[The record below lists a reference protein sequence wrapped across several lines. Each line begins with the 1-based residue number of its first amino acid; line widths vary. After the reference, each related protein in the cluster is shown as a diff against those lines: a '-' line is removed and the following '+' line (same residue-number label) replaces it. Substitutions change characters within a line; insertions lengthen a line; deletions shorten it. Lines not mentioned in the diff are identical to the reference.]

1 MDSFR
6 EMIERNLPI
15 LVVVVPLL
23 GGILSVFMG
32 RGQRPWLWACA
43 VTSAV
48 LALCCL
54 LLVRVMESPNHVVTC
69 ALGNWPP
76 PWGIEYRVDPLN
88 AFVLA
93 VVATIAVVVTLY
105 SRLSVMKEIGLER
118 QRFFYSLWLLAI
130 AGLLG
135 ITVTGDAFNVYVL
148 LEISSLTIYGLIAM
162 GKEHDRRALTATFNY
177 LILGSIGASFILL
190 GIGYLY
196 MMTGTLNMEDMRV
209 QLQVL
214 LAEDPGNRTVL
225 TAFAF
230 LMVGLAMKMALFP
243 LHVWLPNAYTYAP
256 TAVSALLAATATK
269 VAVYMSFRFLYT
281 IFGLDFAF
289 ERVPNNIILMVCAS
303 SAIVFGSFSAI
314 RQTNL
319 KRLLAYSSVG
329 QIGYIVLG
337 FSLANHNGVTGSL
350 VHIFYHALIKGG
362 MFLALGAVIYRLG
375 SAQLADLRGIGR
387 RMPITMAAFTL
398 GGFGL
403 VGVPLTGGFVSKFYL
418 ISGALDRE
426 MWPVAIVIL
435 VGSVFAL
442 AYMWRIVEIAYL
454 QPPPDDCEK
463 IQEAPLSLVVPAVA
477 LIGVSILYGVS
488 GVGIVEIA
496 ENAANA
502 LRVSQ

>member
-1 MDSFR
+1 M
-6 EMIERNLPI
+6 EQLLAIVERNLPV
-15 LVVVVPLL
+15 LVVVVPLI
-23 GGILSVFMG
+23 GGVLSVFMG

-43 VTSAV
+43 VTSVV

-54 LLVRVMESPNHVVTC
+54 LLVRVMDAPDHVVSC
-69 ALGNWPP
+69 ALGSWPP

-105 SRLSVMKEIGLER
+105 SRLSVMKEIGLDR

-130 AGLLG
+130 SGLLG

-148 LEISSLTIYGLIAM
+148 LEISSLTIYGLIGM
-162 GKEHDRRALTATFNY
+162 GKELDRRALTATFNY
-177 LILGSIGASFILL
+177 LILGSIGASFILI

-196 MMTGTLNMEDMRV
+196 MVTGTLNMEDMGDQLRA
-209 QLQVL
+209 LQV
-214 LAEDPGNRTVL
+214 ADPGNRTVL
-225 TAFAF
+225 TAFSF

-243 LHVWLPNAYTYAP
+243 VHVWLPNAYTYAP
-256 TAVSALLAATATK
+256 TAVTALLAATATK
-269 VAVYMSFRFLYT
+269 VGVYMSFRFLYT
-281 IFGLDFAF
+281 IFGLDYSFD
-289 ERVPNNIILMVCAS
+289 RVPNNQILMVCAS
-303 SAIVFGSFSAI
+303 LAIVYGSFSAI

-337 FSLANHNGVTGSL
+337 FSLANMNGVTGSL

-375 SAQLADLRGIGR
+375 SPMLEDMRGIGR
-387 RMPITMAAFTL
+387 RMPITMGAFTL

-403 VGVPLTGGFVSKFYL
+403 VGVPLTGGFVGKWYL
-418 ISGALDRE
+418 VNGALDKE
-426 MWPVAIVIL
+426 LWPVAIVVL
-435 VGSVFAL
+435 VGSLLAL
-442 AYMWRIVEIAYL
+442 AYMWRIVEVAYL
-454 QPPPDDCEK
+454 QPPPEDCEEVE
-463 IQEAPLSLVVPAVA
+463 EAPLSLVVPAVA
-477 LIGVSILYGVS
+477 LIGVSTLYGVT

-496 ENAANA
+496 RNAAAA
-502 LRVSQ
+502 LNVPL